1 MEKYGENKEL
11 YEDIIAN
18 KSEITKSLIQKL
30 ILNSKITIQKIGN
43 NFKFIGVW
51 REKLNILFI
60 ITVIKK

>member
-43 NFKFIGVW
+43 NLNLLEYE
-51 REKLNILFI
+51 EKNELFYL
-60 ITVIKK
+60 